1 MVLIVNEKHRYL
13 IEEQFGSII
22 EFKKEVWKVCYFDK
36 ELIKAFMAVLEVW
49 VEKAVEYVLEIWER
63 VKPLFYNI
71 ADRINE
77 AWEQLKD
84 YAEFNL
90 IVTLPYTKIAF
101 VKKYEK
107 VPFGKYDI
115 RKINYKKLFHCRNN
129 C

>member
-22 EFKKEVWKVCYFDK
+22 EFKKKVYQICCFNK
-36 ELIKAFMAVLEVW
+36 EMIKAFMVVLEAW
-49 VEKAVEYVLEIWER
+49 VEKVAECILDLWER
-63 VKPLFYNI
+63 VKPIFYNI
-71 ADRINE
+71 ADKINE
-77 AWEQLKD
+77 AWEYIKD

-90 IVTLPYTKIAF
+90 VVDFPGISFTF
-101 VKKYEK
+101 VKAYEK

-115 RKINYKKLFHCRNN
+115 RKINYKKVFHYRNN